1 MKSRIVIFS
10 TLLCL
15 IVVFSA
21 NASDCTGDGCYAGSV
36 TSTKMRKPAPLPE
49 NQIIQQKPLWDG
61 NSQPSYMG
69 FDKTVDWRD
78 GVPIWDDSISNYK
91 EKDFRDWAPIYG
103 PMPGPAPVFGPDF
116 ANEYGP
122 QIPDCSKKPENN
134 NTNSNV
140 TINGRQVG
148 DGMYEI
154 SCGVN
159 IDNAEVEG
167 MKQSISNIND
177 KIEELLIPL
186 RPQLNMWASE
196 PEQDLSNVV
205 RAVFEEPESDGCPFE
220 TDTECEIWRRK
231 PMVHETVSPRSSTI
245 RAELMNKFI
254 SAAQNDNQITAN
266 DPAAAPLLDRYKMLM
281 QSAQACCTDGMTYEL
296 KNAGASDGLI
306 YKFLSDDA
314 NFYGIGN
321 RCLMMSD
328 ADLDEKYTNTATAAV
343 AADVR
348 NGCLCRGRQWFNAML
363 APFQEAYKAVP
374 EFANSKFNYKY
385 TDGLKREITVSVNND
400 VKNVLNQLSLCP

>member
-1 MKSRIVIFS
+1 
-10 TLLCL
+10 
-15 IVVFSA
+15 
-21 NASDCTGDGCYAGSV
+21 
-36 TSTKMRKPAPLPE
+36 
-49 NQIIQQKPLWDG
+49 
-61 NSQPSYMG
+61 
-69 FDKTVDWRD
+69 
-78 GVPIWDDSISNYK
+78 
-91 EKDFRDWAPIYG
+91 
-103 PMPGPAPVFGPDF
+103 
-116 ANEYGP
+116 
-122 QIPDCSKKPENN
+122 
-134 NTNSNV
+134 
-140 TINGRQVG
+140 
-148 DGMYEI
+148 
-154 SCGVN
+154 
-159 IDNAEVEG
+159 
-167 MKQSISNIND
+167 
-177 KIEELLIPL
+177 
-186 RPQLNMWASE
+186 
-196 PEQDLSNVV
+196 
-205 RAVFEEPESDGCPFE
+205 
-220 TDTECEIWRRK
+220 
-231 PMVHETVSPRSSTI
+231 
-245 RAELMNKFI
+245 
-254 SAAQNDNQITAN
+254 
-266 DPAAAPLLDRYKMLM
+266 MLM